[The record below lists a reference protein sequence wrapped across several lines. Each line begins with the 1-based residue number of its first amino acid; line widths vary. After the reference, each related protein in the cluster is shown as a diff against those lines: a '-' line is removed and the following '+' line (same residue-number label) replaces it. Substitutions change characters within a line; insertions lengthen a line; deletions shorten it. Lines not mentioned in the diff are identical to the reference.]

1 MTTFA
6 TPQNLVVNNFLGL
19 RTRDVKTAVNDGSI
33 SAEIA
38 VNVELEPS
46 DDNSGIDLRTTL
58 GNVVMLHLQQ
68 SSEVTDPR
76 IVDIFESEQDGVKY
90 LMIYF
95 IDAVKGGCLACYD
108 PTINFIEIVVENLS
122 ERSVCNGI
130 TMRSTAYD
138 VFIFTNG
145 EEYYSYARSSETPL
159 IKLNPVYDGKPIKGL
174 PLAEYKSSLVIG
186 GEDGVVLASRQ
197 GDVTDWT
204 YDDIDGTK
212 AWYQLFYKKIT
223 ALVPYI
229 DGMLVFTQNDS
240 VVLSGN
246 MSSASEAQRSSAS
259 IGGCFNHKSW
269 VLHDKY
275 VFFYDNNQ
283 KNIYYYLQNDIGEKV
298 LGQPVANEIQNLL
311 TDVKDM
317 SFTSFIGDNKSE
329 IWMRIVDSFGEARV
343 IVYNYIYGEYVE
355 RKMNPIH
362 GIKTYNFK
370 VITFDD
376 TKIFEERAKTAV
388 NCVFDGQ
395 YIPARYKTPYLTFG
409 SYSNLKEMD
418 IKPLITYGKSYNNSF
433 GITFFNN
440 KKNKYKRIDLYQG
453 LDFTWGSETPQNVNT
468 PERELWD
475 FGVFP
480 DENSKDVGTVKA
492 KAPSSFYYLGFEVFT
507 EKMGDDFCIKQVEFK
522 ELTFETDTIG
532 AR

>member
-68 SSEVTDPR
+68 SSEVTNPR

-95 IDAVKGGCLACYD
+95 IDAEKGGCLACYD
-108 PTINFIEIVVENLS
+108 PTINFIEIVAENLL

-145 EEYYSYARSSETPL
+145 EEYYSYSKSSDTPL

-259 IGGCFNHKSW
+259 IGGCYNHKSW

-329 IWMRIVDSFGEARV
+329 IWLRIVDSFGEARV

-362 GIKTYNFK
+362 GVKTYNFK

-376 TKIFEERAKTAV
+376 TKIFEERAKTAI

-453 LDFTWGSETPQNVNT
+453 LDFTWGSVTPQNVNT

-480 DENSKDVGTVKA
+480 DEESKDVGTVKA

>member
-1 MTTFA
+1 MAQFP
-6 TPQNLVVNNFLGL
+6 TPQNLVVNNFLGI
-19 RTRDVKTAVNDGSI
+19 RTRDVRTAVSDSSV

-38 VNVELEPS
+38 INVELEPS

-68 SSEVTDPR
+68 NEELTNPR
-76 IVDIFESEQDGVKY
+76 IIDIFESEQDGVKY
-90 LMIYF
+90 LIIYLLDE
-95 IDAVKGGCLACYD
+95 IKGGCLLCYD
-108 PTINFIEIVVENLS
+108 PTINFLEIVGEGIS
-122 ERSVCNGI
+122 EKEKANGI

-145 EEYYSYARSSETPL
+145 EEYYSYSKSSETPL
-159 IKLNPVYDGKPIKGL
+159 IQLNPIYDGKPIKGL
-174 PLAEYKSSLVIG
+174 PLAEYRSSLVIG

-197 GDVTDWT
+197 GDVTDWN
-204 YDDIDGTK
+204 YDDIDETK
-212 AWYQLFYKKIT
+212 SWYQLFYKKIT

-229 DGMLVFTQNDS
+229 DGMLVFTGNDS

-246 MSSASEAQRSSAS
+246 MSNASEAQRSSAS
-259 IGGCFNHKSW
+259 LGGCYNHKSW

-298 LGQPVANEIQNLL
+298 LGQPVANEIQNILS
-311 TDVKDM
+311 DVADM
-317 SFTSFIGDNKSE
+317 SFTSYIGENKSE
-329 IWMRIVDSFGEARV
+329 IWLKIKDSFGNIRV
-343 IVYNYIYGEYVE
+343 IVYNYIHGEYVE
-355 RKMNPIH
+355 RKMNPIK
-362 GIKTYNFK
+362 GIETYNFK
-370 VITFDD
+370 ILTFDD
-376 TKIFEERAKTAV
+376 TKIFEERAKNAL

-395 YIPARYKTPYLTFG
+395 YIPARYRTPYLTFG

-418 IKPLITYGKSYNNSF
+418 IKPLITYGKSYNNTF
-433 GITFFNN
+433 AITFFNN
-440 KKNKYKRIDLYQG
+440 KKNKYKRIDLHQG
-453 LDFTWGSETPQNVNT
+453 LDLTWGSEIPLNVNT

-492 KAPSSFYYLGFEVFT
+492 KAPSSFYYLGFEIFT
-507 EKMGDDFCIKQVEFK
+507 EKLGDDFCIKQVEFK

>member
-1 MTTFA
+1 MAQFP
-6 TPQNLVVNNFLGL
+6 TPQNLVVNNFLGI
-19 RTRDVKTAVNDGSI
+19 RTRDVRTAVSDSSV

-38 VNVELEPS
+38 INVELEPS

-68 SSEVTDPR
+68 NEELTNPR
-76 IVDIFESEQDGVKY
+76 IIDIFESEQDGVKY
-90 LMIYF
+90 LIIYLLDE
-95 IDAVKGGCLACYD
+95 IKGGCLLCYD
-108 PTINFIEIVVENLS
+108 PTINFLEIVGEGIS
-122 ERSVCNGI
+122 KKEKANGI

-145 EEYYSYARSSETPL
+145 EEYYSYSKSSETPL
-159 IKLNPVYDGKPIKGL
+159 IQLNPVYDGKPIKGL
-174 PLAEYKSSLVIG
+174 PLAEYRSSLVIG

-197 GDVTDWT
+197 GDVTDWN
-204 YDDIDGTK
+204 YDDIDETK
-212 AWYQLFYKKIT
+212 SWYQLFYKKIT

-229 DGMLVFTQNDS
+229 DGMLVFTGNDS

-246 MSSASEAQRSSAS
+246 MSNASEAQRSSAS
-259 IGGCFNHKSW
+259 LGGCYNYKSW

-298 LGQPVANEIQNLL
+298 LGQPVANEIQNILS
-311 TDVKDM
+311 DVADM
-317 SFTSFIGDNKSE
+317 SFTSYIGENKSE
-329 IWMRIVDSFGEARV
+329 IWLKIKDSFGNIRV
-343 IVYNYIYGEYVE
+343 IVYNYIHGEYVE
-355 RKMNPIH
+355 RKMNPIK
-362 GIKTYNFK
+362 GIETYNFK
-370 VITFDD
+370 ILTFDD
-376 TKIFEERAKTAV
+376 TKIFEERAKNAL

-418 IKPLITYGKSYNNSF
+418 IKPLITYGKNYNNTF
-433 GITFFNN
+433 AITFFNN
-440 KKNKYKRIDLYQG
+440 KKTKYKRIDLHQG
-453 LDFTWGSETPQNVNT
+453 LDLTWGSEIPLNVNT

-492 KAPSSFYYLGFEVFT
+492 KAPSSFYYLGFEIFT
-507 EKMGDDFCIKQVEFK
+507 EKLGDDFCIKQVEFK